1 MEIGWS
7 GKFKEL
13 KNNQSKIVE
22 ALIDHIEKNF
32 KVSESQKNAWKD
44 SIKFLIDNFQNKY
57 NDLYLGMEYTLP
69 RMSGKDQ
76 M

>member
-13 KNNQSKIVE
+13 KDNQDKIE
-22 ALIDHIEKNF
+22 KDLIDHIGKNF

-44 SIKFLIDNFQNKY
+44 SIKFLIDIFQDKY
-57 NDLYLGMEYTLP
+57 NDLYLAMEYTLLTI
-69 RMSGKDQ
+69 G
-76 M
+76 